1 MMMTDPNDKML
12 DDLFADARAFKVAP
26 SDALMTRV
34 LADAEAAQPKS
45 QSVQKARLGIWAQF
59 MDAIGGWPA
68 VSGLAAATVAGIW
81 IGVAPPSSV
90 EDITASF
97 MGDEVSVDLFSSDF
111 GFAAGDFVD
120 G

>member
-12 DDLFADARAFKVAP
+12 EELFATAREVDAAP
-26 SDALMTRV
+26 SDALMARV
-34 LADAEAAQPKS
+34 LVDAEAVQQKRQGVDVVQPT
-45 QSVQKARLGIWAQF
+45 IWAQL

-81 IGVAPPSSV
+81 IGVAPPSSF

-111 GFAAGDFVD
+111 EFATGDFVD